1 MNSFSEL
8 QKLLNPDTQ
17 VKSGIINKITDTS
30 VLVKTKKGL
39 LEVPLPNLRTF
50 MVGQTVSLDEY
61 GIKGVLK
68 NKQVIQKFNV

>member
-8 QKLLNPDTQ
+8 QKLLNPDKQ
-17 VKSGIINKITDTS
+17 VKSGVINKITNTS
-30 VLVKTKKGL
+30 VILKTKKGL
-39 LEVPLPNLRTF
+39 VEVPLPNLRTF

-68 NKQVIQKFNV
+68 NEQCIPKFNV